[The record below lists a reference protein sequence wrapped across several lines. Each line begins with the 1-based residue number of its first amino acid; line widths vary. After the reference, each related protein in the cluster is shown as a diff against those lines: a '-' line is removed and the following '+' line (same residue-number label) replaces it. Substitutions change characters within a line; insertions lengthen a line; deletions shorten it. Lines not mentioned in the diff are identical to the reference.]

1 MLPHF
6 WPRTLASVS
15 VASTKVV
22 LSIQGLGVAESRG
35 KVSSGLRY
43 VGWVTYLFYAR
54 VVQPARTC
62 PFQGPYYIACSSPHL
77 SYPCAFSGRHTASY
91 IQPRR

>member
-1 MLPHF
+1 MRASTLLALIEGHPRMLAHC
-6 WPRTLASVS
+6 WSRTLASVS

-43 VGWVTYLFYAR
+43 VG
-54 VVQPARTC
+54 
-62 PFQGPYYIACSSPHL
+62 
-77 SYPCAFSGRHTASY
+77 
-91 IQPRR
+91 

>member
-54 VVQPARTC
+54 AVQPARTC
-62 PFQGPYYIACSSPHL
+62 PFQGPYYIACSSRAPVISVCVFWQAYSL
-77 SYPCAFSGRHTASY
+77 VHTAS
-91 IQPRR
+91 

>member
-1 MLPHF
+1 MVDNASIYSVDSNRGTSQNAC

-22 LSIQGLGVAESRG
+22 LSIQSLGVAESRG

-43 VGWVTYLFYAR
+43 VGWVT
-54 VVQPARTC
+54 
-62 PFQGPYYIACSSPHL
+62 
-77 SYPCAFSGRHTASY
+77 
-91 IQPRR
+91 